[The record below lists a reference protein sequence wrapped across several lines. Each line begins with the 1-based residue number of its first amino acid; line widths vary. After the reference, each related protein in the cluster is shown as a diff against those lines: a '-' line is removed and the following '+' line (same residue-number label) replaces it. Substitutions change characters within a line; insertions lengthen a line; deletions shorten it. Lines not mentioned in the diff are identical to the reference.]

1 MDLMELVQSNT
12 KRSIIFE
19 WLGYVFLGETWCGYR
34 LGKECQFLG
43 VIFSYPSK
51 LYHID
56 RCLQTLF

>member
-19 WLGYVFLGETWCGYR
+19 WLGYVFLREIWCGHR
-34 LGKECQFLG
+34 LGKGWQFLG

-51 LYHID
+51 L
-56 RCLQTLF
+56 